1 MAGGEEGYKGLEG
14 LQGVIGDDRGLQR
27 VTEGYKG

>member
-1 MAGGEEGYKGLEG
+1 MKKVTRDHRG
-14 LQGVIGDDRGLQR
+14 LQGVTGDDRRLQG

>member
-1 MAGGEEGYKGLEG
+1 MKKFTRDQRG
-14 LQGVIGDDRGLQR
+14 LQGVTGDDRGLQG